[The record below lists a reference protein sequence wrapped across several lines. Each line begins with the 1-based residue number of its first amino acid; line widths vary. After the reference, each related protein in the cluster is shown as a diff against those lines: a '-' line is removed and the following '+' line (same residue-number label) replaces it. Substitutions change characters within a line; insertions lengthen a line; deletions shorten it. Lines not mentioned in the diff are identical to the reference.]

1 MVGSSI
7 TTTIQEGE
15 NRFLQFDFPTD
26 GLTLAISVLQ
36 GRLSVFG
43 SFSIQNPTPLSACEI
58 QIIDLTAGSNATGT
72 ACSQLFSNNILA
84 PESGGPSSP
93 LLFVGI
99 IGEENGTSFTLET
112 SGGASKQDLELLDC
126 KLYLLFLMVLID
138 MSLTNGNALGALL
151 LQSQ

>member
-7 TTTIQEGE
+7 NGTIQEGE
-15 NRFLQFDFPTD
+15 TRFLQFDFPTD

-43 SFSIQNPTPLSACEI
+43 SFSILNPTPLSACEI
-58 QIIDLTAGSNATGT
+58 QIINLTAGSNATGI
-72 ACSQLFSNNILA
+72 ACSQLFSNSVLA

-99 IGEENGTSFTLET
+99 IGEEDNTTFTLGT
-112 SGGASKQDLELLDC
+112 TAGASEQD
-126 KLYLLFLMVLID
+126 YV
-138 MSLTNGNALGALL
+138 
-151 LQSQ
+151 

>member
-7 TTTIQEGE
+7 NTTIQEGE

-58 QIIDLTAGSNATGT
+58 QIINLTAGSNATGT
-72 ACSQLFSNNILA
+72 ACSQLFSNNVLA

-99 IGEENGTSFTLET
+99 IGEENGTSFTLES

-138 MSLTNGNALGALL
+138 ISF
-151 LQSQ
+151 